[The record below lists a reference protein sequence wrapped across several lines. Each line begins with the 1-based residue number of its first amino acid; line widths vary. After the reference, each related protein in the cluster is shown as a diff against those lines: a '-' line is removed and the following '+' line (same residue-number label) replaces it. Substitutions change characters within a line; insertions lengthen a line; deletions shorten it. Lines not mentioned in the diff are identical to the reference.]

1 MKEISEPRHAEPHL
15 TESSTIRDFVFGFGD
30 GINTSLGIA
39 AGVGG
44 AVKSRIAETGIV
56 KGGLEMA
63 GLGTG
68 VALIGFG
75 IGNEL
80 ANLGIINI

>member
-1 MKEISEPRHAEPHL
+1 MTRRPPRSTLFPYTTLFRSSALLMAVGISITA
-15 TESSTIRDFVFGFGD
+15 SFI
-30 GINTSLGIA
+30 
-39 AGVGG
+39 VG
-44 AVKSRIAETGIV
+44 AIKSRMAETGIV

-75 IGNEL
+75 IGSEL
-80 ANLGIINI
+80 ANLGIINV

>member
-1 MKEISEPRHAEPHL
+1 MLFRSI
-15 TESSTIRDFVFGFGD
+15 
-30 GINTSLGIA
+30 
-39 AGVGG
+39 VG
-44 AVKSRIAETGIV
+44 AIKSRMAETGIL

-75 IGNEL
+75 IGTEL
-80 ANLGIINI
+80 ANLGIINV

>member
-1 MKEISEPRHAEPHL
+1 MAVGISITA
-15 TESSTIRDFVFGFGD
+15 SFI
-30 GINTSLGIA
+30 
-39 AGVGG
+39 VG
-44 AVKSRIAETGIV
+44 AIKSRMAETGIV

-75 IGNEL
+75 IGSEL
-80 ANLGIINI
+80 ANLGIINV

>member
-1 MKEISEPRHAEPHL
+1 M
-15 TESSTIRDFVFGFGD
+15 
-30 GINTSLGIA
+30 
-39 AGVGG
+39 
-44 AVKSRIAETGIV
+44 

-75 IGNEL
+75 IGSEL

>member
-1 MKEISEPRHAEPHL
+1 M
-15 TESSTIRDFVFGFGD
+15 FVSF
-30 GINTSLGIA
+30 L
-39 AGVGG
+39 VGG
-44 AVKSRIAETGIV
+44 MLPIILLFFGCGYSALAIAVGISITASFIVGARKSRMAETGIV

-80 ANLGIINI
+80 ANLGIINV